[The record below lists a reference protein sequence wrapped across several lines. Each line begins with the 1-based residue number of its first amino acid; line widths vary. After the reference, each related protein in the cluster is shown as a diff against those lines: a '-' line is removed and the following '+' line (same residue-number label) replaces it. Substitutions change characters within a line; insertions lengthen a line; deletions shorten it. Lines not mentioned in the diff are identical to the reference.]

1 MEKFTIAVLV
11 HNRFGVLNRVTSM
24 FRRRRFNIRA
34 LFVSEAASTEY
45 SQIVLTFEG
54 DVQAKEQLVNQLYKL
69 IDVCA
74 IKELDACELP
84 AMPVISFD

>member
-24 FRRRRFNIRA
+24 FRCRRFNIRA

-84 AMPVISFD
+84 AMPVISLD

>member
-69 IDVCA
+69 IDVCS

>member
-11 HNRFGVLNRVTSM
+11 HNRFGMLNRVTSM

>member
-24 FRRRRFNIRA
+24 SRRRRFNIRA

>member
-34 LFVSEAASTEY
+34 LFVSEAASTAY
-45 SQIVLTFEG
+45 SQIVLTCEG

-74 IKELDACELP
+74 IKELDACEL
-84 AMPVISFD
+84 V

>member
-24 FRRRRFNIRA
+24 YRRRRFNIRA

-84 AMPVISFD
+84 AMPIISFD

>member
-1 MEKFTIAVLV
+1 
-11 HNRFGVLNRVTSM
+11 M